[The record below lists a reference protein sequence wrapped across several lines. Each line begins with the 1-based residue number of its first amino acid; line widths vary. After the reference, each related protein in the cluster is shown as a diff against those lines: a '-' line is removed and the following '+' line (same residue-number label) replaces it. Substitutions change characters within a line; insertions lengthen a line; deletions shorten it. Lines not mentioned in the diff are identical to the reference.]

1 MDVVAQLTE
10 ALPGKVETAPAV
22 LEHYRRD
29 RSGHVADG
37 LPLALVRA
45 ASIDDVQI
53 TCRIAS
59 ATGTPIVSRGAGT
72 GLAGGGIA
80 GAGEIVLSTR
90 GMTRILEISPANQYA
105 VVEPGILNGD
115 LNREL
120 RQHGLWWPPDPAS
133 KDIST
138 VGGNIAMNAG
148 GLLCA
153 KYGVTREAVLALKVV
168 LADGRLISVGHKSVK
183 GVTGYDLCALMIGS
197 EGTLGVIVQCT
208 LKLRPVV
215 TGTVVT
221 IGAFFDSVDLA
232 ATAAARITAAGL
244 QPAIM
249 EILDQRTLDC
259 VSRFTGSDLISRGN
273 SYFLVQ
279 CDGPASAQESSAV
292 LGIITAMGGTAEET
306 TDPIESERLVDVR
319 RQGFPALEAMGTMLV
334 EDVAVPRDRMPAVF
348 RKITELEGK
357 YAITIPT
364 ACHAGDGNLHPSFVF
379 QGRTVP
385 EEVWHAAEELFTF
398 VLTLGGTLSGEHGIG
413 VLKRRWLRD
422 ELGDDQ
428 LEIQKQI
435 KAVFDPQNILN
446 PGKVFDPAMPVANAV
461 VDVIASTG

>member
-1 MDVVAQLTE
+1 MDVVTQLSE
-10 ALPGKVETAPAV
+10 ALPGRIETDPAV
-22 LEHYRRD
+22 LEQFRRD
-29 RSGHVADG
+29 RSGHVAEG
-37 LPLALVRA
+37 LPLVLVRA
-45 ASIDDVQI
+45 RSIEDVQV

-59 ATGTPIVSRGAGT
+59 ATGTPVVSRGAGT

-80 GAGEIVLSTR
+80 GAGEIVLSTAE
-90 GMTRILEISPANQYA
+90 MTRILEISPANQYA
-105 VVEPGILNGD
+105 VVEPGILNGE
-115 LNREL
+115 LNRQL
-120 RQHGLWWPPDPAS
+120 REHGLWWPPDPAS

-153 KYGVTREAVLALKVV
+153 KYGVTREAVLALRVV

-197 EGTLGVIVQCT
+197 EGTLGVIVECT
-208 LKLRPVV
+208 LRLRPVV

-232 ATAAARITAAGL
+232 VTAASRITIAGL

-249 EILDQRTLDC
+249 ELLDRRTLDC

-273 SYFLVQ
+273 SYLLVQ
-279 CDGPASAQESSAV
+279 CDGGASVQDSSAI
-292 LGIITAMGGTAEET
+292 LDIIEAAGGTAEET
-306 TDPIESERLVDVR
+306 TDPVEAERLIEVR

-334 EDVAVPRDRMPAVF
+334 EDVAVPRDRVREVF
-348 RKITELEGK
+348 HKIAELESR

-379 QGRTVP
+379 QGDTVP
-385 EEVWHAAEELFTF
+385 EEVWLAAEELFAF
-398 VLTLGGTLSGEHGIG
+398 ALTLGGTLSGEHGIG

-428 LEIQKQI
+428 FELQRRI
-435 KAVFDPQNILN
+435 KAVFDPQGILN
-446 PGKVFDPAMPVANAV
+446 PGKVFDPAAL
-461 VDVIASTG
+461 T